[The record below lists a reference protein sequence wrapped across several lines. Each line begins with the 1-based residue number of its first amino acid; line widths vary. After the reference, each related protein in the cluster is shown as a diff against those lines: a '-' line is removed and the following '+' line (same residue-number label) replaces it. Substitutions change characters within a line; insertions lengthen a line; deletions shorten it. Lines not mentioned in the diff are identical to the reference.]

1 MTAEAQHHPRPA
13 GGILAVS
20 GHASQEA
27 ENMALPRFCS
37 TSIFFLSPELIER
50 ISPSQTFQHDPCL
63 RSSKMV
69 SHISVKD
76 ITKAPMTMPQSLCQA
91 SLGTFCRA

>member
-1 MTAEAQHHPRPA
+1 MLTAEAQHHPRPT

-27 ENMALPRFCS
+27 ENMALPRFSS

-50 ISPSQTFQHDPCL
+50 IGPLKHFN
-63 RSSKMV
+63 
-69 SHISVKD
+69 
-76 ITKAPMTMPQSLCQA
+76 MT
-91 SLGTFCRA
+91 RV